1 MINKIIL
8 KTALFIFFCFF
19 ISCESDDIST
29 LDESTVNVFKE
40 AKEEDLL
47 GTWAIFYVENNDV
60 LAEAPINIEECGRDF
75 FVYNDN
81 IYEEFLFQESSTCT
95 PLKNQLNWELN
106 NGIISVSNSTE
117 QDKLTI
123 LKLTENEFVFSTE
136 IDINND
142 NNKELFTFTA
152 YRYTPPKELDLYT
165 SSFSRQEPF
174 SSIKFK
180 WNAYT
185 GYNTFEKYEIYRA
198 KGDFCNTDNAELIAT
213 ITDINT
219 QSYFDENPPENGE
232 YCYFFRIHTDKG
244 LLGTSNANHV
254 STTNIVP
261 KNVKFTEHHVS
272 ENNEVQLFWEKSL
285 DHYFSHYEIVVQD
298 KNKNEKEKT
307 VTIIDDVNT
316 TSFTDLEPLYSSELR
331 YTIYVYNVFG
341 NNYKYNTDNVA
352 NVTLTYPE
360 ILDFSRINYIT
371 FDADEQA
378 MFIYMFIDREYK
390 LIKYDYINHKITNE
404 AFKKPYSS
412 TSVEMKLIT
421 SNNGKELLFS
431 QSDELWVYNAS
442 DLTFKYSIEVEGK
455 SDYEGVDLTPVY
467 FNSFDYLGNH
477 TWVFTNN
484 DDVFT
489 FTRQDN
495 TLTNIDKS
503 PHFPDH
509 QSMYNY
515 EITTINENNI
525 LVSHKYEGRAIH
537 YTVDTNGLIT
547 NNGIKQI
554 PLLAYNN
561 SDITVNANTSYIYNK
576 QRNSIYSSTTFSKI
590 KDYSSP
596 LTTLYIDKTGN
607 NIYGV
612 NNDLNNVHATRE
624 NFKRE
629 IIKYD
634 IKNNTTT
641 TIATKGFPIYINED
655 SSNHLVIMSSSF
667 PRDHY
672 YLTDGYGYDLF
683 IETIKTP

>member
-1 MINKIIL
+1 MIH
-8 KTALFIFFCFF
+8 KTLYKALLFICLCFF
-19 ISCESDDIST
+19 ISCESDDLKTSNQPTIHIVE
-29 LDESTVNVFKE
+29 D
-40 AKEEDLL
+40 AKEEDLF
-47 GTWAIFYVENNDV
+47 GTWAIYYVENNDI
-60 LAEAPINIEECGRDF
+60 LADVPINIEACGRDF

-106 NGIISVSNSTE
+106 NGVISVTNDKE
-117 QDKLTI
+117 HDKLNI
-123 LKLTENEFVFSTE
+123 LKLTEDEFVFSTE
-136 IDINND
+136 LDLNND
-142 NNKELFTFTA
+142 SKKELFTFTA
-152 YRYTPPKELDLYT
+152 LRYTPPKELDLYT
-165 SSFSRQEPF
+165 SSFSREDYT

-180 WNAYT
+180 WNPYT
-185 GYNTFEKYEIYRA
+185 GYNKFEKYEILRA
-198 KGDFCNTDNAELIAT
+198 DKNICSVNDAELIST

-232 YCYFFRIHTDKG
+232 YCYFFRIYTDKG

-254 STTNIVP
+254 NTTVIYPENI
-261 KNVKFTEHHVS
+261 KFTEHHVS

-285 DHYFSHYEIVVQD
+285 DSYFSHYEIVVQD
-298 KNKNEKEKT
+298 KNRNEKEKI
-307 VTIIDDVNT
+307 VTIIDDVDT

-331 YTIYVYNVFG
+331 YTIYTYNVFG
-341 NNYKYNTDNVA
+341 NKYKYNTDNVA
-352 NVTLTYPE
+352 YVTLVHPE
-360 ILDFSRINYIT
+360 ILNSSKIKYIT
-371 FDADEQA
+371 FDADEQV
-378 MFIYMFIDREYK
+378 MFMYMFTDKDYK
-390 LIKYDYINHKITNE
+390 LIKYDYINHKIIYE
-404 AFKKPYSS
+404 AFKKPNSS

-431 QSDELWVYNAS
+431 QNDELWVYNAS

-455 SDYEGVDLTPVY
+455 SDYEGIDLAPVY
-467 FNSFDYLGNH
+467 FESFDYLRNH
-477 TWVFTNN
+477 TWVFTNS

-503 PHFPDH
+503 AHFSGH

-515 EITTINENNI
+515 EITTIDENNI

-537 YTVDTNGLIT
+537 YTADANGLII

-554 PLLAYNN
+554 PLLAHNN
-561 SDITVNANTSYIYNK
+561 SDITVNTNTSYIYNK

-590 KDYSSP
+590 KDYNSP

-607 NIYGV
+607 YIYGV
-612 NNDLNNVHATRE
+612 NNDLNNVHSSRE
-624 NFKRE
+624 DFKRE

-641 TIATKGFPIYINED
+641 TITTKGFPIYINED
-655 SSNHLVIMSSSF
+655 SSNNLVLISSSF

-672 YLTDGYGYDLF
+672 YLTDSYNYDLF
-683 IETIKTP
+683 IETIKIP